1 MAIGNTETQSNT
13 PGTAALGDALRHLQQ
28 ALQRWRSSGAMQTAI
43 EQSFDADRQ
52 ARVSDAVDRFLVNES
67 RPDIS

>member
-13 PGTAALGDALRHLQQ
+13 PGTAALGDALQHLQQ
-28 ALQRWRSSGAMQTAI
+28 ALQGWRSSGALQTAI

-52 ARVSDAVDRFLVNES
+52 AG
-67 RPDIS
+67 

>member
-1 MAIGNTETQSNT
+1 MAILNTETQSDT

-28 ALQRWRSSGAMQTAI
+28 ALQGWRSSGTLQTAI

-52 ARVSDAVDRFLVNES
+52 AQFIRFAA
-67 RPDIS
+67 